1 MNVPLDTPVKR
12 RALIAGSA
20 LVAAIF
26 AYSAVKLALASNRM
40 YSEDPAEMKSAIA
53 LEPGYAEYWD
63 RMGRLLQF
71 ELDAQDLPGALKD
84 YQTAV
89 KLSPRTAR
97 YWVDLA
103 VVQENLGDVQQAR
116 DDFAQALAAYPA
128 SAEIRWEYA
137 NFLLRQGELSGALA
151 EMRKSIAGDPSLLP
165 LAVTRA
171 WRATGDADELAANV
185 LPRDS
190 NAYLNT
196 LDFFAEEK
204 NVDAGLRIWSHL
216 AALHQ
221 EFPIEKLFP
230 FFEEMIRENRASDA
244 QRVWGEALEICG
256 IPHERLRDELL
267 FNGGFEN
274 DLLNGGL
281 DWRLSPGVGM
291 SVEYDTLVHHGGLRS
306 LRMDFNGGVNLDL
319 SEPLQFV
326 PVEPE
331 HFYRFHAYLRT
342 DAISTESGFHFEI
355 FDPTRRGEITART
368 DDLNGTHLW
377 TGMDAEIHTGPQTE
391 FLEVLLRRTPSRMF
405 ENKLSGTVWIDDASL
420 SPASNS
426 DSAGTSRTRGTR

>member
-1 MNVPLDTPVKR
+1 MNVPLDTPLKR

-20 LVAAIF
+20 LVAAVF
-26 AYSAVKLALASNRM
+26 GYSAVKLALASNRM
-40 YSEDPAEMKSAIA
+40 YSEDPAKMKSAIA

-103 VVQENLGDVQQAR
+103 VVQENLGDLQQAR

-137 NFLLRQGELSGALA
+137 NFLLRQGELSPALA

-171 WRATGDADELAANV
+171 WRATGDADQLAANV
-185 LPRDS
+185 LPRDPH
-190 NAYLNT
+190 AYLNT

-244 QRVWGEALEICG
+244 QRVWRLYLSQEGRG
-256 IPHERLRDELL
+256 IGLLNKLRAYKLQEEGFDTVDANLKLGLPADLRDYGIGAQILV
-267 FNGGFEN
+267 
-274 DLLNGGL
+274 DLGL
-281 DWRLSPGVGM
+281 IEHSDSHQQPEEDQRV
-291 SVEYDTLVHHGGLRS
+291 GGLRA
-306 LRMDFNGGVNLDL
+306 LGHRPGPDRVGPANPHNED
-319 SEPLQFV
+319 
-326 PVEPE
+326 
-331 HFYRFHAYLRT
+331 YLRAKPRSMGHALHHQGLAL
-342 DAISTESGFHFEI
+342 DEQMIY
-355 FDPTRRGEITART
+355 GEKLART
-368 DDLNGTHLW
+368 SD
-377 TGMDAEIHTGPQTE
+377 
-391 FLEVLLRRTPSRMF
+391 RR
-405 ENKLSGTVWIDDASL
+405 D
-420 SPASNS
+420 
-426 DSAGTSRTRGTR
+426 TRGTMAE